1 MDRELL
7 DAIRAVMREELG
19 RVNGEL
25 LDVEGL
31 ASALKVP
38 VSWVYEA
45 SRQGLIPVHRVGK
58 YLRFQLGEVLEQLKK
73 GGSNGQGS
81 EA

>member
-7 DAIRAVMREELG
+7 EAIRAVVREELG
-19 RVNGEL
+19 RLSGEL

-38 VSWVYEA
+38 VSWVYEQ
-45 SRQGLIPVHRVGK
+45 SRTGKIPTVRVGK
-58 YLRFQLGEVLEQLKK
+58 YVRFRLNDVLTK
-73 GGSNGQGS
+73 GGSNGES
-81 EA
+81 